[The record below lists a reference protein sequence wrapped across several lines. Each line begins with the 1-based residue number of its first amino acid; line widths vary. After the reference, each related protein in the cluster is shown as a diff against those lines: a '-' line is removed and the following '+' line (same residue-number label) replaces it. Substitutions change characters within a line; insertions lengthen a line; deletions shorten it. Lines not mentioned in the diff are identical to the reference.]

1 MGWTNIM
8 NMSKREINNK
18 LNEKISPEVKVTIIL
33 TNDATGDDLKR
44 VGRKLDE
51 LKYCIKDIK
60 VSR

>member
-18 LNEKISPEVKVTIIL
+18 LNEKISPEVKVTITL
-33 TNDATGDDLKR
+33 ASDATCEDLKR

-60 VSR
+60 VST

>member
-1 MGWTNIM
+1 M

-18 LNEKISPEVKVTIIL
+18 LNEKISPEVKVTITL
-33 TNDATGDDLKR
+33 ASDATCEDLKR

-60 VSR
+60 VST